1 MTYITERIGSRQL
14 AHSFII
20 WYWRAKRMPPILS
33 TAGWWV
39 GGAVSYSCVLIL
51 LRIVG
56 NRRAPTGLIDVI
68 ISAALLVGWMLFV
81 ILSHTSE
88 GVIEVV
94 TMIFLGQLADSVF
107 GLIWTGKKGS
117 G

>member
-1 MTYITERIGSRQL
+1 
-14 AHSFII
+14 
-20 WYWRAKRMPPILS
+20 MPTIFS

-39 GGAVSYSCVLIL
+39 GGAGAYFCLLIL
-51 LRIVG
+51 FRIVG

-68 ISAALLVGWMLFV
+68 ISAVLLVGWMLFV
-81 ILSHTSE
+81 ILSHASG

-94 TMIFLGQLADSVF
+94 SMIFLGQLADSVF